1 MASFQVTLAPHLAHW
16 TRQAQ
21 DWIPPMTKSAIGQE
35 SFDFTEVSTSVH
47 MDEQVKAL
55 RLLKQAAQL
64 GWVRQ
69 IDYSL
74 AFFLQELNPPTS
86 SPCLIL
92 TVALLSYAESL
103 GHTCLSIDQLLR
115 HGLGFLGITSSLKL
129 AEDIRLL
136 LPKNKDIYKTELLKS
151 PLVRFES
158 LDSGGNETYPAL
170 QLDQGQPLVL
180 CQRENELIL
189 YLRRHCQSESFI
201 ASTVVN
207 KCKQVLTVDE
217 AKTAEFLEL
226 LFPKDKA
233 GAGEVDLDWQKI
245 SCALAARSSFTLIT
259 GGPGTGKT
267 YTVSRLIA
275 LTLALSDALEKKKI
289 ALVAPTGKAASRLY
303 RSIQNSL
310 LELGDKLKVH
320 VNFLEQFESIGV
332 AKTLHSLLGARK
344 GSRSYRFH
352 SGNTLDLDVLVI
364 DESSMI
370 SIELMSALLRALN
383 PRTQLILLGDKN
395 QLSSVEAGSV
405 FGALCEAQSFE
416 LLPGATHLDE
426 TPVYGQS
433 VKDYILRVTSL
444 SVAPAQSPALGGSG
458 ETSGADLIRDHIV
471 KLQRSH
477 RFAGPIAQLA
487 SCINEGALEAAWQV
501 INTQTTGEIFV
512 KTTEDVQVILSIA
525 LKGRILNS
533 THTSTSPSILT
544 PHYQRYWDLI
554 DQALKDGLLSMDPKR
569 PVPNGVGGNDL
580 MLGQK
585 SQAYFDAQIACI
597 KKILKTFDSF
607 RVLCAVNEGPFG
619 VDAINGAI
627 ELGLKSH
634 GYIHET
640 SPWYPGKAIML
651 TRNQPE
657 LELSNGDVGLVL
669 PSLDHDR
676 AGQRLKAYFLA
687 GDGVQSI
694 ALNRLDG
701 VQTAYA
707 MSIHKSQGS
716 EFDHALLVLPKNMDQ
731 SLSRELLYTGITR
744 TKTCLSIVQA
754 QQGLIDKAIIKKT
767 ERESALVS
775 RISAIARL
783 ETSPN

>member
-1 MASFQVTLAPHLAHW
+1 M
-16 TRQAQ
+16 
-21 DWIPPMTKSAIGQE
+21 IKSMIGQE
-35 SFDFTEVSTSVH
+35 SFDFTQQSSSVH
-47 MDEQVKAL
+47 TDDQVNAL
-55 RLLKQAAQL
+55 RLLKQAVQL

-69 IDYSL
+69 VDYSL
-74 AFFLQELNPPTS
+74 AFFLQDLNPTTS

-92 TVALLSYAESL
+92 TVAFLSYAESL
-103 GHTCLSIDQLLR
+103 GHTCLSIDQLLKQS
-115 HGLGFLGITSSLKL
+115 LGFLGISSTIKL
-129 AEDIRLL
+129 AEDIRFL
-136 LPKNKDIYKTELLKS
+136 LPKNKDIYKTELLRS

-158 LDSGGNETYPAL
+158 LDLGGSETYPPI

-180 CQRENELIL
+180 CQRQNELIL

-207 KCKQVLTVDE
+207 KCKHLLAVDE
-217 AKTAEFLEL
+217 GKTSELLAL
-226 LFPKDKA
+226 LFPRNQIGPSKD
-233 GAGEVDLDWQKI
+233 DLDWQKI
-245 SCALAARSSFTLIT
+245 SCALAARSAFTLIT

-275 LTLALSDALEKKKI
+275 LTLALSDGVEKKKI

-320 VNFLEQFESIGV
+320 FDFLQQFETIGV

-405 FGALCEAQSFE
+405 FGALCEAQSLE
-416 LLPGATHLDE
+416 LLPSATHLDE
-426 TPVYGQS
+426 TPVYGQA
-433 VKDYILRVTSL
+433 VKDYIQRVTSF
-444 SVAPAQSPALGGSG
+444 SVASAQSLALSDNS

-477 RFAGPIAQLA
+477 RFSGPIGQLA
-487 SCINEGALEAAWQV
+487 SCINEGAVEAAWNV
-501 INTQTTGEIFV
+501 INTELTGEIFV

-525 LKGRILNS
+525 LKGRILNPGQSSS
-533 THTSTSPSILT
+533 TPSILT
-544 PHYQRYWDLI
+544 PHYQSYWDLI
-554 DQALKDGLLSMDPKR
+554 DQALRDGLLSMDPKR
-569 PVPNGVGGNDL
+569 SLPNRIEGSDFMVK
-580 MLGQK
+580 QK
-585 SQAYFDAQIACI
+585 SQAYFEAQIDCI

-619 VDAINGAI
+619 VEAINGAI
-627 ELGLKSH
+627 ELGLKSN
-634 GYIHET
+634 GYIQET

-669 PSLDHDR
+669 PSLDHDT

-701 VQTAYA
+701 IQTAYA

-744 TKTCLSIVQA
+744 TKNYLSIVQA
-754 QQGLIDKAIIKKT
+754 QQGLIEKAIGKKT
-767 ERESALVS
+767 ERDNALVS
-775 RISAIARL
+775 RISALARL
-783 ETSPN
+783 KTSSN